1 METKL
6 DGKGEAHAMDKSRIK
21 EFFFLLKHSPEYLY
35 ALVIVTFFSIGII
48 IGQYLKDGGYL

>member
-1 METKL
+1 MLKKTWL
-6 DGKGEAHAMDKSRIK
+6 LIK
-21 EFFFLLKHSPEYLY
+21 EVPEYLS

>member
-1 METKL
+1 
-6 DGKGEAHAMDKSRIK
+6 MDERGRIK
-21 EFFFLLKHSPEYLY
+21 EFFFLLRNSPEYLG

>member
-1 METKL
+1 MET
-6 DGKGEAHAMDKSRIK
+6 DAMDKSRIK
-21 EFFFLLKHSPEYLY
+21 EFFILLRHSPEYLY